1 MIAEG
6 DVEVSVC
13 YGLGA
18 SCLGRFPRR
27 LVGGLPAR
35 EVVQKVLESPQPTES
50 AARTV
55 RVLSKVVR
63 SGRPIDVELS
73 SGPDDGTSPGKPIA
87 LDDVVVPERRDD
99 IAPQSDKVTVLL
111 SEAYRGG

>member
-18 SCLGRFPRR
+18 SCVGRFPHR

-50 AARTV
+50 AARTA
-55 RVLSKVVR
+55 RVLSRVVR

-73 SGPDDGTSPGKPIA
+73 NAPEDGTNPGRPIA
-87 LDDVVVPERRDD
+87 LDDVVVPESRNDS
-99 IAPQSDKVTVLL
+99 APQSDKVTVFL